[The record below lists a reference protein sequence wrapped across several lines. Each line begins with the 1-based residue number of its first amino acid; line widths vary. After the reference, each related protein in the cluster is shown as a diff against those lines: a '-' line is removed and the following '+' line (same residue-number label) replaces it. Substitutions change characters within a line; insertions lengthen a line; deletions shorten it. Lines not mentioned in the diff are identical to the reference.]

1 MIETSFFFNWEV
13 TLIILLQTSL
23 IQFTQV
29 IAPITY
35 LGDEMITILII
46 GFFYWSYDKQAGKT
60 LFTALSL
67 SFLLNPMIKNT
78 FIRRRPYFDNS
89 AIKCLK
95 PAESAY
101 AANDLL
107 GQGFSFPSLHASN
120 SMITFG
126 FIANYIKEKGIY
138 ILSAIIILLVG
149 FSRVFLG
156 VHYPTDVIGGWILG
170 IAVLLIVLFLQS
182 KLKNQYSIYLLLI
195 IVGLI
200 GLVFCESAD
209 YFRAFGI
216 LIGMIIGFIIEERYV
231 NFENTRNIFRIII
244 RLIVGVLIFA
254 IFLLIFKSI
263 FPTGNT
269 LTAYSFRGLRYT
281 LSLIVSLGIY
291 PMIFK
296 KFDKYF
302 KA

>member
-1 MIETSFFFNWEV
+1 MISFLNWEV
-13 TLIILLQTSL
+13 QLIILLQTSL
-23 IQFTQV
+23 IQFTPLISP
-29 IAPITY
+29 IAY
-35 LGDEMITILII
+35 LGDEMVTILLV
-46 GFFYWSYDKQAGKT
+46 GFFYWSYDKQVGKT
-60 LFTALSL
+60 LFTTLSL
-67 SFLLNPMIKNT
+67 SFLLNPMVKNI
-78 FIRRRPYFDNS
+78 FIRKRPYFDNS

-95 PAESAY
+95 PAESGY

-107 GQGFSFPSLHASN
+107 GQGYSFPSLHANN
-120 SMITFG
+120 SIITFG
-126 FIANYIKEKGIY
+126 FIANYIKEKWIY
-138 ILSAIIILLVG
+138 FLSTIIILLVG

-170 IAVLLIVLFLQS
+170 LGALLIILFLQS
-182 KLKNQYSIYLLLI
+182 RLKNQYIIYLILI

-200 GLVFCESAD
+200 GLIFCKSAD
-209 YFRAFGI
+209 YYRALGI
-216 LIGMIIGFIIEERYV
+216 TVGMIIGFIIEERYV

-269 LTAYSFRGLRYT
+269 LIAYSFRGLRYT
-281 LSLIVSLGIY
+281 LSLIVALGIY

-302 KA
+302 KD

>member
-1 MIETSFFFNWEV
+1 MIGTSFFFNWEIS
-13 TLIILLQTSL
+13 LIILLQTYL
-23 IQFTQV
+23 IQFTQFISP
-29 IAPITY
+29 IAY
-35 LGDEMITILII
+35 LGDETVTILLV
-46 GFFYWSYDKQAGKT
+46 GFFYWSYDKEVGKT
-60 LFTALSL
+60 LFTTLSL
-67 SFLLNPMIKNT
+67 SFLLNPIVKNI

-95 PAESAY
+95 PAESGY
-101 AANDLL
+101 AANDIL

-126 FIANYIKEKGIY
+126 FIANYIKEKWAY
-138 ILSAIIILLVG
+138 ILSTIIILLVG

-170 IAVLLIVLFLQS
+170 IGVLLIVLFLQS
-182 KLKNQYSIYLLLI
+182 RLKNQYSLYLLLI

-254 IFLLIFKSI
+254 VLLLILKSI
-263 FPTGNT
+263 FPTGT
-269 LTAYSFRGLRYT
+269 TVTAYLFRGLHYT
-281 LSLIVSLGIY
+281 ISLIIALGFY

-302 KA
+302 KD